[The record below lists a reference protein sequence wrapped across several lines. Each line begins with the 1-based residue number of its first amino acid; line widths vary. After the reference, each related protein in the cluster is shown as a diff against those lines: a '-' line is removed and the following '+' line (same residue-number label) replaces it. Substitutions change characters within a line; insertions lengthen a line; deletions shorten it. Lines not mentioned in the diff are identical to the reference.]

1 MPSASRGGLILVI
14 GANGCIVSL
23 TIQVLLQHGYRVRGT
38 VRSMEANSW
47 ISVHYGPNFGL
58 VQVQDM
64 NDDAAF
70 DSALKGVDGV
80 AHIAMNMALD
90 PHDLTVIDTRTKT
103 LINVLEAASKEPSVK
118 RVVWTSSIINTFAI
132 EEAAQPWEAQGHP
145 AARGIVVY
153 AAAKARAEQ
162 EARAWMQ
169 EHSLQFTFNV
179 VFSRC
184 ELGNDDIAGKH
195 ELQKHGRSFGV
206 CDEGSPRCP
215 GHSAG
220 KMLGK
225 DRFTSL
231 EGAIVKAVDKVVECD
246 GKDTPKT
253 WVEVMLESMATEA
266 ASNE

>member
-1 MPSASRGGLILVI
+1 MTSSQPLYNEEGRVWHRSPQCLLLSNRHSETQLRVHQIANMPSASRGGLILVI

-118 RVVWTSSIINTFAI
+118 RVVWTSSM
-132 EEAAQPWEAQGHP
+132 
-145 AARGIVVY
+145 Y
-153 AAAKARAEQ
+153 A
-162 EARAWMQ
+162 
-169 EHSLQFTFNV
+169 
-179 VFSRC
+179 
-184 ELGNDDIAGKH
+184 
-195 ELQKHGRSFGV
+195 
-206 CDEGSPRCP
+206 CD
-215 GHSAG
+215 
-220 KMLGK
+220 
-225 DRFTSL
+225 
-231 EGAIVKAVDKVVECD
+231 
-246 GKDTPKT
+246 
-253 WVEVMLESMATEA
+253 
-266 ASNE
+266 